1 MAKHIGFI
9 DNDKTLVVKS
19 KVHGGLSFKVIQHN
33 GGPKIEIHLTP
44 DERTSLLKFLTAN

>member
-19 KVHGGLSFKVIQHN
+19 KVHGGLSFKGIQHN
-33 GGPKIEIHLTP
+33 GGPKIEIHLTQ
-44 DERTSLLKFLTAN
+44 DERATLLNFLTAN